1 MTMRELLGVL
11 GLWNCE
17 FEFVRGLV
25 YVGEISQRCLRE
37 LQVS

>member
-11 GLWNCE
+11 GLRNCE

-25 YVGEISQRCLRE
+25 YVGEICQRCLRE
-37 LQVS
+37 MQVS

>member
-11 GLWNCE
+11 GLRNCE

-25 YVGEISQRCLRE
+25 HVGEICQRCLRE